1 MKASE
6 LTSNGKLVIFDI
18 DDTLVN
24 TDTRVNVVQD
34 GKVIKQLNSHDFTHY
49 KLQPGE
55 TFDFGE
61 FKDAREFYTKARPI
75 PGMIKQLKQDIAT
88 GNRVIMLTARSD
100 FNDREIFLDTFRRF
114 GIDMSKVHVYR
125 AGNLTVKAATEE
137 KKKIILRHLLGKEH
151 FDKLIMY
158 DDSVPNLNAF
168 LSLKQEYPWSR
179 FYAWHV
185 DPNGQ
190 ASEYHRTDEA
200 LNTGNKD
207 LDEVITLPGISKKG
221 RNLDNLPR
229 RGKPI
234 PRGRE
239 KEYLGTQVGKM
250 PGGLQVWRFNEGTVS
265 SYAVFDPDTRRATLN
280 LSGSKYPN
288 NPSSLIIFGVYAA
301 RDNPVRAADFYN
313 YLVQE
318 LGLTLISDKF
328 QSPGGQRVW
337 QELERRF
344 GRSIDVFAFNTK
356 TDMPVN
362 VGTRDEE
369 ETHVTYGELEKTA
382 PGMQREKRAI
392 ARDIR
397 LVASPR

>member
-1 MKASE
+1 MRASE
-6 LTSNGKLVIFDI
+6 LGHEKLVIFDI

-24 TDTRVNVVQD
+24 TDTQVGVVRN
-34 GKVIKQLNSHDFTHY
+34 GKIVKKLNSHDFTHY

-61 FKDAREFYTKARPI
+61 FQDAREFFTKARPI

-125 AGNLTVKAATEE
+125 AGNLAIKAATEE

-190 ASEYHRTDEA
+190 ASEYHRT
-200 LNTGNKD
+200 
-207 LDEVITLPGISKKG
+207 
-221 RNLDNLPR
+221 
-229 RGKPI
+229 
-234 PRGRE
+234 
-239 KEYLGTQVGKM
+239 
-250 PGGLQVWRFNEGTVS
+250 
-265 SYAVFDPDTRRATLN
+265 
-280 LSGSKYPN
+280 
-288 NPSSLIIFGVYAA
+288 
-301 RDNPVRAADFYN
+301 
-313 YLVQE
+313 
-318 LGLTLISDKF
+318 
-328 QSPGGQRVW
+328 
-337 QELERRF
+337 
-344 GRSIDVFAFNTK
+344 
-356 TDMPVN
+356 
-362 VGTRDEE
+362 
-369 ETHVTYGELEKTA
+369 
-382 PGMQREKRAI
+382 
-392 ARDIR
+392 
-397 LVASPR
+397 